1 MLPSRSEKH
10 SAAKKEKQRRRSKM
24 WVTLNV
30 VLILCIAGIII
41 YFNSVGGLTG
51 PAEAP
56 DVSLSSSEE
65 NQDEQESNETGNTA
79 EVDNR
84 ERDSSESEEDN
95 SNPSSTEDEDQ
106 NLNQASEDTTSST
119 SEEAEEQP
127 DPKNGEGNSADKSAE
142 PADGERVVMSFAG
155 DVQFSGKVEE
165 LLEREGFDYPYRH
178 LGTLFQSDDL
188 TFINLE
194 TPVTTGGEAALG
206 KSYVYK
212 SSPKALEAMTEAG
225 VDIVNL
231 ANNHILDQG
240 QAGLEDTLQYL
251 RDYQIKYVG
260 AGLDRKNAY
269 APVYYEIKGMRIALL
284 GFTRVIP
291 EASWRAESGKPG
303 VADAYDSTDAVKAIG
318 QARKEADLVV
328 VMSHWGEERQTMAND
343 LQTQLG
349 REFVDAG
356 ADLVIGGHPH
366 VLQGLESYKEK
377 WIAYSTGNF
386 IFSRSTNEET
396 WRTAVF
402 QASCQKNGDCT
413 MKAIPYHAE
422 LGQPVPMENKEGAA
436 LMKELE
442 LRSFDVKVGADGSI
456 SAAD

>member
-1 MLPSRSEKH
+1 MLPSRSERH

-41 YFNSVGGLTG
+41 YFNLVGGLTG
-51 PAEAP
+51 PVEDA
-56 DVSLSSSEE
+56 DVYSSSSEE
-65 NQDEQESNETGNTA
+65 SRDEQESNKTGNTA
-79 EVDNR
+79 EGDNR
-84 ERDSSESEEDN
+84 ESSSSEDDHPNHSLSEDKELN
-95 SNPSSTEDEDQ
+95 EASQDETPP
-106 NLNQASEDTTSST
+106 ASEQ
-119 SEEAEEQP
+119 AEENP
-127 DPKNGEGNSADKSAE
+127 DPKSGEVE
-142 PADGERVVMSFAG
+142 PADNSGELADGELVVMSFAG

-165 LLEREGFDYPYRH
+165 LLEREGFDYPYQH
-178 LGTLFQSDDL
+178 LGSLFQTDDL

-240 QAGLEDTLQYL
+240 QAGLADTLNYL
-251 RDYQIKYVG
+251 KDYQIKYVG
-260 AGLDRKNAY
+260 AGMDRKNAY

-291 EASWRAESGKPG
+291 EAGWRAESGKPG
-303 VADAYDSTDAVKAIG
+303 VADAYDSTDAVKAIE
-318 QARKEADLVV
+318 QARNDADLVV
-328 VMSHWGEERQTMAND
+328 VMSHWGEERQTMPND
-343 LQTQLG
+343 IQTSLG

-366 VLQGLESYKEK
+366 VLQGLESYKGK

-402 QASCQKNGDCT
+402 QASCQKNGACT
-413 MKAIPYHAE
+413 MKAIPYHAK
-422 LGQPVPMENKEGAA
+422 LGQPVPMENEEGTT
-436 LMKELE
+436 LLKELE

-456 SAAD
+456 STAD

>member
-10 SAAKKEKQRRRSKM
+10 SAAKKAKQRRRSKM

-51 PAEAP
+51 PAEDP
-56 DVSLSSSEE
+56 GVSLSSSEE

-84 ERDSSESEEDN
+84 ERASSESEEDN
-95 SNPSSTEDEDQ
+95 SNTSSSEDKE
-106 NLNQASEDTTSST
+106 LNEASEDTTSST
-119 SEEAEEQP
+119 AEQAEEQS
-127 DPKNGEGNSADKSAE
+127 DPKTGEGDSVDKSAE
-142 PADGERVVMSFAG
+142 PADGEFVVMSFAG

-165 LLEREGFDYPYRH
+165 LLEREGFDYPYLH
-178 LGTLFQSDDL
+178 LGNLFKNDDL

-212 SSPKALEAMTEAG
+212 SSPKALEAMKEAG

-240 QAGLEDTLQYL
+240 QAGLADTLKYL
-251 RDYQIKYVG
+251 KDYQINYVG
-260 AGLDRKNAY
+260 AGLDRKTAY
-269 APVYYEIKGMRIALL
+269 APVYYEVKGMRIALL

-303 VADAYDSTDAVKAIG
+303 VADAYNSTDAVKAIG
-318 QARKEADLVV
+318 QARKEADLVI
-328 VMSHWGEERQTMAND
+328 VMSHWGEERQTMPND
-343 LQTQLG
+343 IQTQLG
-349 REFVDAG
+349 HEFIDAG

-366 VLQGLESYKEK
+366 VLQGLESYKGK

-402 QASCQKNGDCT
+402 QARCQKNGACT
-413 MKAIPYHAE
+413 MKATPYHAE
-422 LGQPVPMENKEGAA
+422 LGQPVPMENKDGAA
-436 LMKELE
+436 LLKELE